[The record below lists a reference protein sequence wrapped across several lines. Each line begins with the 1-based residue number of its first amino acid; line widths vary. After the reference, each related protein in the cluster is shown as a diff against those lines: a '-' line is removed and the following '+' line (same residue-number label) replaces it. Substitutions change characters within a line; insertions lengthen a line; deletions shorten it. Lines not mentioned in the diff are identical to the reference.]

1 MRPEELDLY
10 LRKYTDKELFF
21 LSGKRND
28 KDRVYEK
35 YEMTDQDNGNRFKT
49 YIFEDDYF
57 LSSYENI
64 GINKQ
69 DRFTPIYPHRHN
81 YIEIIYV
88 WSGTCIQIINDTKV
102 EFTQGDVCILDTRT
116 IHSVEKAGENDIIVN
131 VLIRKEFFAAAFFNR
146 MTKQGIL
153 AEFLINAMAKGQKT
167 KQYLMFKTQGSTKF
181 SGLMKDILC
190 EYYCNDFGKREVME
204 SYIIIL
210 FAELL
215 RIYRENPVHSDEPK
229 KSDRKLFDILEYIE
243 NHYEDCTL
251 SSVAQHFG
259 FNEKYLTMLL
269 KSRTGRSFVEH
280 LQEQK
285 LNRAKLLLMNTN
297 LPVTEIITLCGYN
310 NTNFFYKKF
319 RISENCTPAEYRER
333 MFSGR

>member
-1 MRPEELDLY
+1 MKPEELEPF
-10 LRKYTDKELFF
+10 LRQYTDKELYF
-21 LSGKRND
+21 LSGNQND
-28 KDRVYEK
+28 KDLVFEK
-35 YEMTDQDNGNRFKT
+35 YEITGQDNGTSFKT

-69 DRFTPIYPHRHN
+69 DRFTSIVPHRHN

-88 WSGTCIQIINDTKV
+88 WYGACTQIINGKKLKFV
-102 EFTQGDVCILDTRT
+102 RGDLCILDTNT
-116 IHSVEKAGENDIIVN
+116 IHSVEETGENDIIVN
-131 VLIRKEFFAAAFFNR
+131 ILIRKEFFAAAFFNR

-153 AEFLINAMAKGQKT
+153 AEFLINAMTKGQET
-167 KQYLMFKTQGSTKF
+167 KQYLMFKTQSNDKF
-181 SGLMKDILC
+181 CGLMKDILC
-190 EYYCNDFGKREVME
+190 EYYSNGFGKREVME

-215 RIYRENPVHSDEPK
+215 RTYRETPAHNEEPL
-229 KSDRKLFDILEYIE
+229 KSDHKLFDILEYIE
-243 NHYEDCTL
+243 NHYENCTL
-251 SSVAQHFG
+251 SSVAQYFG

-269 KSRTGRSFVEH
+269 KRRTGRSFVEH

-297 LPVTEIITLCGYN
+297 LPITEIITLCGYN

-319 RISENCTPAEYRER
+319 RNSENCTPAEYRER
-333 MFSGR
+333 MFISR